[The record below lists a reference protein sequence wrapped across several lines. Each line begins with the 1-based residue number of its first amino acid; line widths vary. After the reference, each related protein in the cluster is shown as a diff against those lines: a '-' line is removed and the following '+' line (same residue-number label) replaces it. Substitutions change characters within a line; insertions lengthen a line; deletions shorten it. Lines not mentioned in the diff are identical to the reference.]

1 MPLGYLQEPT
11 SRTPPSAS
19 GNMRIGVK
27 NTFIEVMPPASEP
40 TQRAVTTPA
49 EMGYNGTSTPPGEM
63 GYNGASSSMD
73 HQNQQLQL
81 QQHSPQ
87 HTRQSN
93 QQQIQ
98 QQTGDAR
105 NQMNINTAYIDPAT
119 GVCQT
124 FGMQGMPVQMVAIP
138 YMAPGQEGYP
148 NVQFVDPSMMP
159 QMANNVTSDGSMQ
172 TYDFSAA
179 QAQGAYFMPMTHAQF
194 VPMNMGHQMPM
205 MEVPAATNEQN
216 GNNNFEN
223 QKYHQGQMMQSHHHN
238 NNIAKEKRPMGGNVK
253 SFKQKEIPSTNVHE
267 GPKAVLVDL
276 SKLRPVNKASG
287 SQVRSSWY
295 KHF

>member
-11 SRTPPSAS
+11 PRTPPSAS

-27 NTFIEVMPPASEP
+27 NTFIEVMPPATEP

-49 EMGYNGTSTPPGEM
+49 EMGYS
-63 GYNGASSSMD
+63 GASSSMD
-73 HQNQQLQL
+73 HQNQQMQQQL
-81 QQHSPQ
+81 QPAQQHA
-87 HTRQSN
+87 RQPN

-105 NQMNINTAYIDPAT
+105 NQMHMNQSPTAYIDPAT
-119 GVCQT
+119 GVVTQG
-124 FGMQGMPVQMVAIP
+124 FGMPVQMVAIP
-138 YMAPGQEGYP
+138 YMTQGQEGYP

-159 QMANNVTSDGSMQ
+159 QMANNVTSDGGMQ

-179 QAQGAYFMPMTHAQF
+179 HAQGAYFMPMTGMTHAQF
-194 VPMNMGHQMPM
+194 VPMNMSQMPM
-205 MEVPAATNEQN
+205 MEVPASNNEQN

-223 QKYHQGQMMQSHHHN
+223 QQYHQGPMAQSHHHN
-238 NNIAKEKRPMGGNVK
+238 NNGNMIAKEKRPMGGNGK
-253 SFKQKEIPSTNVHE
+253 TFKQKEIQSANVHE

-276 SKLRPVNKASG
+276 SKLRPVNKAAG